1 MMKGARLRT
10 LDFFLEVSEAV
21 LEDLSKAVTPV
32 RSQPNRPYPLNSS
45 SPQFSPTWKTR
56 RLDYDLKTHPA

>member
-1 MMKGARLRT
+1 MKGASLRS

-21 LEDLSKAVTPV
+21 LEGLSKAVTPM
-32 RSQPNRPYPLNSS
+32 RSQPNHPYPLNFS